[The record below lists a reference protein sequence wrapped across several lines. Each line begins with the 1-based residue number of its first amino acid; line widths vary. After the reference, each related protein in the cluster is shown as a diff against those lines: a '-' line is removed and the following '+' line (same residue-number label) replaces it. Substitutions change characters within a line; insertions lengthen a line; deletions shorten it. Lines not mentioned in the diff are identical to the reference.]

1 MYLRAYLRRMQTFA
15 PQNIATLNDLAFRV
29 AAQGVDCDRAAVTQ
43 VVRRAAGLGASSVLT
58 DVVLDPREP
67 GVARQRAF
75 GQLLTLLGREPRTPE
90 GTEPDTA
97 RGRHAWPAHAA

>member
-1 MYLRAYLRRMQTFA
+1 MQTFA

-29 AAQGVDCDRAAVTQ
+29 AAQGVDCDRAAVAQ
-43 VVRRAAGLGASSVLT
+43 VARRAERLGASSVLT

-75 GQLLTLLGREPRTPE
+75 GQLLTLLAREPRTPQ
-90 GTEPDTA
+90 GTEPDTS
-97 RGRHAWPAHAA
+97 RQGHAWPAHAA